1 VNCGGIW
8 HRAAMTSTPEVES
21 LLADHPDAVA
31 VVARL
36 LRRTLLDGHPPLVE
50 RVRRGWHSIN
60 FHDPG
65 AGFVCAVFPL
75 ADRVQLVFERGA
87 QLPDPDGL
95 LTGTGRQSAR
105 WSSPTR
111 PMSTR
116 RPSSSSW
123 TTPWTSGPECAAT
136 DRSTGDRFR
145 GPRSEGARAP
155 DPPDSGRLR
164 VDAIQMAR
172 GGVPFPFAG
181 AS

>member
-1 VNCGGIW
+1 
-8 HRAAMTSTPEVES
+8 MTSTPEVES

-95 LTGTGRQSAR
+95 LTGTGRQVRALEF
-105 WSSPTR
+105 TDEADVD
-111 PMSTR
+111 
-116 RPSSSSW
+116 
-123 TTPWTSGPECAAT
+123 PETVLEFLDHALDVGSRCAAT

-145 GPRSEGARAP
+145 SPRSGGDRAP
-155 DPPDSGRLR
+155 DPPDPGRLR